1 MLWLVVNVCAGIVL
15 IAVLAK
21 VWDFLDYSG
30 LWPFVILGAIA
41 VVIASRGG
49 MEAALIWL
57 VMIGGGMALIVA
69 ILLVIKAC
77 GGFKEDK
84 P

>member
-1 MLWLVVNVCAGIVL
+1 VGN
-15 IAVLAK
+15 
-21 VWDFLDYSG
+21 FLDYSG

-41 VVIASRGG
+41 AVIAFMGG

-57 VMIGGGMALIVA
+57 VMIGGGMALIA